1 MLQNQRPYQLVYSK
15 THSRLLAHVVALCAK
30 ALGIC
35 ACEISSHLSKEYI
48 SLEDAPA
55 ARERLYEIYP
65 PPRSIE
71 SIKPLPPCDIST
83 EISVVIPAHN
93 AERFID
99 ACVNS
104 VLSQHTSRN
113 FEVIV
118 VNDGSADDTAKRL
131 KLFAKDERIHV
142 YELKNGGSAA
152 KARNEGL
159 CHAVGRYI
167 MFVDSDDVLPPC
179 TLESLA
185 CALESTDSDIAV
197 GGWRYMYED
206 GSLGLE
212 QRYADA
218 TYVGK
223 HALERY
229 ELSGVPWG
237 KLYKRELFSEARFP
251 AEYTCFE
258 DTIIHFLVFCAAKR
272 VCSIEDIVYFWR
284 KNPSGLTQSSQ
295 GKNKAL
301 QSVYIVEHLL
311 ELINEPVV
319 CDSFALTL
327 ISQLTNFCYVN
338 VAGTDREM
346 QKLVF
351 TLCCEIY
358 SRYAAALDSAR
369 LPYAVRL
376 GERAL
381 REKRFDLWVKQGSFY
396 PLIR

>member
-1 MLQNQRPYQLVYSK
+1 MLQNQRPYQLIYSK
-15 THSRLLAHVVALCAK
+15 THSRALAYAVAFGAR

-35 ACEISSHLSKEYI
+35 ACELSRHFFSEYI

-55 ARERLYEIYP
+55 ARSRLYEIYP
-65 PPRSIE
+65 PPCADEKIAS
-71 SIKPLPPCDIST
+71 LPPSDDLT
-83 EISVVIPAHN
+83 EVSVVIPAHN
-93 AERFID
+93 AGKYID

-104 VLSQHTSRN
+104 VLSQQTKRKL
-113 FEVIV
+113 EVIV
-118 VNDGSADDTAKRL
+118 VNDGSNDDTAQRL
-131 KLFAKDERIHV
+131 EQLANDERLYV

-159 CHAVGRYI
+159 RHAVGSYI

-179 TLESLA
+179 AIEALA
-185 CALESTDSDIAV
+185 CALESTDSYIAA

-229 ELSGVPWG
+229 ELPGVPWG
-237 KLYKRELFSEARFP
+237 KLYKRELFNDVRFP
-251 AEYTCFE
+251 SEYTCFE
-258 DTIIHFLVFCAAKR
+258 DTIIHFLVFSEAKR
-272 VCSIEDIVYFWR
+272 VCSVGDIVYFWR

-301 QSVYIVEHLL
+301 QSVYIVEHIL
-311 ELINEPVV
+311 ELIKEPVL

-338 VAGTDREM
+338 VAGTDRET

-358 SRYAAALDSAR
+358 SRYADALDTVH

-381 REKRFDLWVKQGSFY
+381 REKRFDLWVKQGRYY
-396 PLIR
+396 PFIR